1 MSSTEASREN
11 ASDGERRLGPAAKAG
26 LALLVL
32 FDFLVVRLRVS
43 RRPLPDLA
51 RRLGG
56 PARVRTPALAPRR
69 LGRIVDRV
77 LRLGP
82 YRPRCMVLSLVFYR
96 LLRRQGTDAEVVIGL
111 PPAAESHHA
120 HAWVEVE
127 GEVVGPPP
135 GRMGHAEM
143 ARYGA

>member
-1 MSSTEASREN
+1 MSTTEASRESS
-11 ASDGERRLGPAAKAG
+11 SDEERRLGPAAKAG
-26 LALLVL
+26 LGLLVL
-32 FDFLVVRLRVS
+32 YDFLVVRLQVS

-51 RRLGG
+51 RRLGR
-56 PARVRTPALAPRR
+56 PARIRIPALAPPR
-69 LGRIVDRV
+69 LGRIVHRV

-82 YRPRCMVLSLVFYR
+82 YRPRCMVTSLVFYR

-120 HAWVEVE
+120 HAWVEVD
-127 GEVVGPPP
+127 GDVVGPPP